1 MQFQDK
7 KRRRNDGEAQA
18 YFSEESETCPLEDRI
33 PKVSEKQNHKVI
45 SFCGNTTIFF
55 SIARLLK
62 QTVVAH
68 FHVIFLQLRK

>member
-45 SFCGNTTIFF
+45 SFCGNTTI
-55 SIARLLK
+55 ARLLK